1 MHMIGGIHFMAVCPK
16 CGKKAIGGKKTCKR
30 CGYTVNP
37 DVSPVN
43 YYMYDTKSP
52 NVVYPMTVS
61 KNHAKE
67 NPFGA
72 NKTVKKNRCPKCARR
87 LSQHKRYCKCGYERP
102 GFVNQKGARWF
113 GFIFCILAVVAT
125 LFMPF
130 VAVVGSEAS
139 VVTLKNGSLLSLFQ
153 FMNDSGNK
161 MFNVMPSFGF
171 TGEAGYVYTICVYA
185 FILCFVLAVVHGLF
199 AIFTRTKAAK
209 RVRRA
214 LALVGFGALIYTVAF
229 ALAAPHFGS
238 MPAEISGIVVNVKSF
253 TVDVMSAALGVVGV
267 FTSFILK
274 MVAKRK
280 AKKMA

>member
-1 MHMIGGIHFMAVCPK
+1 MAACPK
-16 CGKKAIGGKKTCKR
+16 CGKRMGGRKSTCKR

-61 KNHAKE
+61 KRHAKE

-87 LSQHKRYCKCGYERP
+87 LSEHKRYCKCGYERP

-113 GFIFCILAVVAT
+113 GFIFCILAVAAF
-125 LFMPF
+125 LFMPIM
-130 VAVVGSEAS
+130 AIIGSEAS
-139 VVTLKNGSLLSLFQ
+139 VVTLQNGSLFSLFKT
-153 FMNDSGNK
+153 MYGSGNK
-161 MFNVMPSFGF
+161 MFSVLPSFGF

-185 FILCFVLAVVHGLF
+185 FIASFGVAGVHGFF
-199 AIFTRTKAAK
+199 AVFTRTKAAK

-214 LALVGFGALIYTVAF
+214 LFAVGFGALIYAAAF
-229 ALAAPHFGS
+229 ALAAPHFGT
-238 MPAEISGIVVNVKSF
+238 MPAEIPGMVVNVKSF
-253 TVDVMSAALGVVGV
+253 TLDVICAAFGCVSIFV
-267 FTSFILK
+267 SFVLK
-274 MVAKRK
+274 MVARRQ
-280 AKKMA
+280 AKMMA